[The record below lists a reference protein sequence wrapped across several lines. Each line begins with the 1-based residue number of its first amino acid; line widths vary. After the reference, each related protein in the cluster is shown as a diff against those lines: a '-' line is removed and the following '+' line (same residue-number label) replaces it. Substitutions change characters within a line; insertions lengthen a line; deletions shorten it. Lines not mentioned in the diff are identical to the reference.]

1 MLEQSCTV
9 VVGDKLINFHSGEA
23 FGSKLLSCFK
33 CFNVYWFNLILWSMV
48 KSSILKTSPSVDAII
63 ESPAGCGAWRRG
75 AGSDPAQCA
84 EQGGLLEERR
94 LEEEDV
100 GGHGEGP
107 APRHHQPWP
116 HRVIQSSLGSRRG
129 QNGHSR
135 TYYRSRKELFVLHTC
150 RKRESHPCCSTHRQG

>member
-1 MLEQSCTV
+1 MLEQRCTV

-23 FGSKLLSCFK
+23 FGSKLLS

-75 AGSDPAQCA
+75 AGSDPAQRA

-116 HRVIQSSLGSRRG
+116 HRVIQSSSSSRRG
-129 QNGHSR
+129 QNGH
-135 TYYRSRKELFVLHTC
+135 RSRKKENIA
-150 RKRESHPCCSTHRQG
+150 CSTHL

>member
-1 MLEQSCTV
+1 
-9 VVGDKLINFHSGEA
+9 
-23 FGSKLLSCFK
+23 
-33 CFNVYWFNLILWSMV
+33 MV

-63 ESPAGCGAWRRG
+63 ESPAGCEAWRRG
-75 AGSDPAQCA
+75 AGSDPAQRA

-116 HRVIQSSLGSRRG
+116 QQRVIQSSLGSSRG

-135 TYYRSRKELFVLHTC
+135 TYYM
-150 RKRESHPCCSTHRQG
+150 